1 MELLL
6 YRYSTSSESTLGI
19 LFALNHKR
27 AGREF
32 LCYVIE
38 DTFREHKIKH
48 HTRIPSGKYEIKYR
62 TEGGF
67 YNKYKTRFTEVNN
80 ERGMLE
86 LQNVPNFKYILI
98 HCGNTAAD
106 SSGCLLVA
114 DSVNNNQSEK
124 GFAGKSSIAYKKIYK
139 SVAAQLDKGQKV
151 WITIEYFDF

>member
-6 YRYSTSSESTLGI
+6 YRYSTSLESTLGI
-19 LFALNHKR
+19 LFSLNNKR

-32 LCYVIE
+32 LCYTIE
-38 DTFREHKIKH
+38 DTYRDKKIMN

-67 YNKYKTRFTEVNN
+67 YNKYKTRFADIDNK
-80 ERGMLE
+80 RGMLE

-98 HCGNTAAD
+98 HCGNTSAD

-114 DSVNNNQSEK
+114 DSVNNNQNEK
-124 GFAGKSSIAYKKIYK
+124 GFAGKSSIAYKNIYK
-139 SVAAQLDKGQKV
+139 RLAGQLDKGDKV
-151 WITIEYFDF
+151 YITIEDFDS